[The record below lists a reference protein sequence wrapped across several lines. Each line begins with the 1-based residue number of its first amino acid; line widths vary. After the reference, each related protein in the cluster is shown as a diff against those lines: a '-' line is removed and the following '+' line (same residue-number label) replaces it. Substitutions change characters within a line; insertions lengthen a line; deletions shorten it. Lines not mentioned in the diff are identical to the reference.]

1 MVNLIIDAANEKI
14 VFVIIKGS
22 QSYTTHH
29 INSRENFDNFM
40 ILLLS
45 FLNKKKIN
53 IKNISKIFIN
63 LGPGKF
69 TSLRISLSIAKAM
82 SLSNNATLIG
92 YKASDLINKN
102 YKNLLKK
109 DNKKKII
116 KNLIKPIYSS

>member
-1 MVNLIIDAANEKI
+1 MFNLIIDAANEKI
-14 VFVIIKGS
+14 IFMIIAKK

-116 KNLIKPIYSS
+116 KSLIKPIYSS